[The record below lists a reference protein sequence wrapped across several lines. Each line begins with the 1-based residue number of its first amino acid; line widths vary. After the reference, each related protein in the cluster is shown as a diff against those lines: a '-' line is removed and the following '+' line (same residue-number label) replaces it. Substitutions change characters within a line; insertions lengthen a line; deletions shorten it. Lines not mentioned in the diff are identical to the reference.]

1 MKYCNRCNSYNDD
14 SANYCSNCAAPLN
27 EQSTHQAEFENQNQS
42 QRTDYNQYQQYQN
55 SQQYQN
61 QYQYQN
67 NGQYQNPNY
76 QNYGNYQNV
85 YGQPMPAQS
94 NTLAIVATV
103 IAVLTGNILGI
114 IFGVLAIVKFND
126 YERLNRFGNF
136 ADAQIMAKKS
146 KNNAIISIVFSACG
160 LILIPIILFIGF
172 SIFRMVPT
180 DIETIYG
187 FEEGINI
194 LISLI

>member
-1 MKYCNRCNSYNDD
+1 MKYCNRCNAYNDD

-27 EQSTHQAEFENQNQS
+27 EQATHQAEFENHNQS
-42 QRTDYNQYQQYQN
+42 QRADYNQYQQYQN

-76 QNYGNYQNV
+76 QNYGNYQNG

-114 IFGVLAIVKFND
+114 IFGILAIVKFND

-160 LILIPIILFIGF
+160 LVLIPIICFLAF
-172 SIFRMVPT
+172 SIFAIAPT

-187 FEEGINI
+187 FGEGINI